1 MPRFDDG
8 DLTQVAGDKI
18 LELEI
23 SASEEELPDKEFF
36 EQNPP
41 AELFRA
47 GIDRHMFRKV
57 PREKSAVSIIRVW
70 LTNLRTNWISCW
82 QKPATSR
89 SISGI
94 RLTGSFS
101 IALHFQIRSSAFAI

>member
-36 EQNPP
+36 
-41 AELFRA
+41 
-47 GIDRHMFRKV
+47 
-57 PREKSAVSIIRVW
+57 
-70 LTNLRTNWISCW
+70 
-82 QKPATSR
+82 
-89 SISGI
+89 
-94 RLTGSFS
+94 
-101 IALHFQIRSSAFAI
+101 